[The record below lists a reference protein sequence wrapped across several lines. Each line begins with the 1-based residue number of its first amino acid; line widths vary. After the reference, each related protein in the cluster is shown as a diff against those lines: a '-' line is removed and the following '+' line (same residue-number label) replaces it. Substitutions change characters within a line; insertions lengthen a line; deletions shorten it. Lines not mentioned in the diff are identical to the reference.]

1 MIYLKNVN
9 KYYGK
14 TKVLDNISFEINN
27 KDIFG
32 IVGHSGA
39 GKSTLLRCLNGLE
52 EFDDGEINILGKNLK
67 DLSSKNIRILRK
79 DVSMVFQYFNLM
91 ERSNVFENIAFPLK
105 IWGYDKTFINNRVL
119 ELLEI
124 IELKDKINEYPKNL
138 SGGQKQRI
146 GIARALALNPKILLC
161 DEATSALDPKTTKSI
176 LELLLKIN
184 YDMGITIVMVTHQ
197 MEVVK
202 SICNRM
208 LLLDKGK
215 VQTIGN
221 TDKLFLE
228 SPNSI
233 KLLLGEEETLPLSGI
248 NIKLFFS
255 DENSEKS
262 IITQMSRTLNI
273 DISIVWGK
281 LEKFRSNVLG
291 SLVINIDE
299 NDMENVMKFLN
310 KNNIHCE
317 VL

>member
-67 DLSSKNIRILRK
+67 DLSSKDIRILRK

>member
-105 IWGYDKTFINNRVL
+105 IWGYDKTSINNRVL

>member
-138 SGGQKQRI
+138 SVVQKQSI
-146 GIARALALNPKILLC
+146 GISRAIALNTKILLC